1 MIKGPK
7 ASGSGSCLPKYPGF
21 ENDVFAV
28 VRDYFVNIGIPLIPN
43 QMYSFMIAIYDMFT
57 NEPNNENALNYVHKN
72 ANQKLSP
79 ILSVMEKLKRET
91 MSDNDLMTSTPIQE
105 NQVLTTVQLPP
116 NHIFE
121 TFFMGDNPVTKIVS
135 IDELTNLFKTNPNI
149 KNLNSFSKRE
159 TNIYKTPSTGKI
171 ESLGTDLKTS
181 EKSRYF
187 EAVTTMPR
195 MPKNKHKSPI
205 TSNIYKTKYESP
217 ESQSSNSSGIG
228 YYNFGFA
235 MQSPTEDGQ
244 YMLNKSVSSL
254 SPMYMTAHS
263 HHEDKDNLSAQFT
276 KSSNDCSQNSK
287 TNSTT
292 FIKTTIG
299 NNSKLL
305 EALQLSLFLMPP
317 SNRRHLH
324 LLLRL
329 LSKIVNNKEIN
340 LFLSEG
346 ISLKD
351 YVRIYNFRLN

>member
-1 MIKGPK
+1 
-7 ASGSGSCLPKYPGF
+7 
-21 ENDVFAV
+21 
-28 VRDYFVNIGIPLIPN
+28 
-43 QMYSFMIAIYDMFT
+43 MIAIYDMFT

-79 ILSVMEKLKRET
+79 ILSVMEKLKRQT

-105 NQVLTTVQLPP
+105 NQVLTTAELPP

-121 TFFMGDNPVTKIVS
+121 TFFTGDIPVTKIVS

-149 KNLNSFSKRE
+149 KNLNSFSKKE
-159 TNIYKTPSTGKI
+159 TNIIYKTPSTGKI
-171 ESLGTDLKTS
+171 ESLGTDQKTS

-217 ESQSSNSSGIG
+217 ESLSSNSSGIG

-244 YMLNKSVSSL
+244 YMLDKSVASL
-254 SPMYMTAHS
+254 SSIYMSARS

-287 TNSTT
+287 TSSRTI
-292 FIKTTIG
+292 IKTTIG

-340 LFLSEG
+340 LFLSES

-351 YVRIYNFRLN
+351 YVRICSFRLN

>member
-1 MIKGPK
+1 
-7 ASGSGSCLPKYPGF
+7 
-21 ENDVFAV
+21 
-28 VRDYFVNIGIPLIPN
+28 
-43 QMYSFMIAIYDMFT
+43 MFT

-79 ILSVMEKLKRET
+79 ILSVMEKLKRQT

-105 NQVLTTVQLPP
+105 NQVLTTAELPP

-121 TFFMGDNPVTKIVS
+121 TFFTGDIPVTKIVS

-149 KNLNSFSKRE
+149 KNLNSFSKKE
-159 TNIYKTPSTGKI
+159 TNIIYKTPSTGKI
-171 ESLGTDLKTS
+171 ESLGTDQKTS

-217 ESQSSNSSGIG
+217 ESLSSNSSGIG

-244 YMLNKSVSSL
+244 YMLDKSVASL
-254 SPMYMTAHS
+254 SSIYMSARS

-287 TNSTT
+287 TSSRTI
-292 FIKTTIG
+292 IKTTIG

-340 LFLSEG
+340 LFLSES

-351 YVRIYNFRLN
+351 YVRICSFRLN